1 MDTNLDCDY
10 GEAFMKKRSLLGSM
24 LALCMVAA
32 CVTINIYFPAEEV
45 RSAADRIVHEVWG
58 ESDSQTAPSKPEPS
72 SEVGPTSLLNMLV
85 GPSTAWAANGINGE
99 DINISTPQIRAI
111 KETMK
116 QRTGELRPYLAAG
129 QIGIGQDGLLKVRT
143 LEGLDLRGRGQVQR
157 LVNAENQDRLRL
169 YSEIAGEIGK
179 NPNRTATPA
188 QVQDVF
194 VESWQAQADSGWY
207 IEKGSGNWQ
216 RK

>member
-1 MDTNLDCDY
+1 
-10 GEAFMKKRSLLGSM
+10 MKKRSLVCSM

-45 RSAADRIVHEVWG
+45 RNAADRIVNEVWG
-58 ESDSQTAPSKPEPS
+58 ERDSQPVPPQPEPS
-72 SEVGPTSLLNMLV
+72 ADAGPTSLLKMLV
-85 GPSTAWAANGINGE
+85 GPSTAWAAGGINGE
-99 DINISTPQIRAI
+99 DINITTPQIRAI
-111 KETMK
+111 KDSMK
-116 QRTGELRPYLAAG
+116 QRTGDLRPYLDGG

-143 LEGLDLRGRGQVQR
+143 TEGLDLRGRGQAQR

-169 YSEIAGEIGK
+169 YSEISNEIAK

-194 VESWQAQADSGWY
+194 AESWKAQAASGWY
-207 IEKGSGNWQ
+207 VEKGDGSWQ

>member
-1 MDTNLDCDY
+1 
-10 GEAFMKKRSLLGSM
+10 MKKRSLVCSM

-45 RSAADRIVHEVWG
+45 RNAADRIVNEVWG
-58 ESDSQTAPSKPEPS
+58 ERDSQPVPTTPEPAADA
-72 SEVGPTSLLNMLV
+72 GPTSLLKMLV
-85 GPSTAWAANGINGE
+85 GPSTAWAAGGVNGD
-99 DINISTPQIRAI
+99 DINITTPQIRAI
-111 KETMK
+111 KDSMK
-116 QRTGELRPYLAAG
+116 QRTGDLRPYLDAG
-129 QIGIGQDGLLKVRT
+129 QIGVGQDGLLKVRT

-169 YSEIAGEIGK
+169 YNEISNEIAK

-194 VESWQAQADSGWY
+194 AESWQSQAAAGWY
-207 IEKGSGNWQ
+207 VETASGSWK
-216 RK
+216 RR

>member
-1 MDTNLDCDY
+1 
-10 GEAFMKKRSLLGSM
+10 MKKRSLVCSM

-45 RSAADRIVHEVWG
+45 RNAADRIVNEVWG
-58 ESDSQTAPSKPEPS
+58 ERDSQPAPVKPEPAAGA
-72 SEVGPTSLLNMLV
+72 GPTSLLKMLV
-85 GPSTAWAANGINGE
+85 GTSTACAAGGINGE

-111 KETMK
+111 KDSMK
-116 QRTGELRPYLAAG
+116 QRTGDLRTYLDGG
-129 QIGIGQDGLLKVRT
+129 QIGVGQDGLLKVRT
-143 LEGLDLRGRGQVQR
+143 TDGLDLRGRGQAQR

-169 YSEIAGEIGK
+169 YSEISNEIAK
-179 NPNRTATPA
+179 NPDRTATPA

-194 VESWQAQADSGWY
+194 AESWQAQAAAGWY
-207 IEKGSGNWQ
+207 VEKGAGSWQ